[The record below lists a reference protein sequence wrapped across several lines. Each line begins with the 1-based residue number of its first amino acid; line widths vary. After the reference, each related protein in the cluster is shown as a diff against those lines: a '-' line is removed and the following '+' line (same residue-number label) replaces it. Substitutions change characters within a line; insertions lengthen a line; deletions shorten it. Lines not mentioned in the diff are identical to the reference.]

1 MMQDDT
7 HGDQVLADAGTDP
20 RKWRAVDPTSR
31 DFLQRANASRFNW
44 SVQTD
49 EGGTPSVSLRE
60 GPVLPEDYAGKRE
73 YTLTCGVRW
82 GSGHV
87 LGHRPGEFSSAGME
101 YATADD
107 HVTLVVCPRVV
118 GLFEMKDE
126 LVAVTGGGGLLSR
139 VLHSSVG
146 GALIWLSGKPTPQ
159 VSKLELLSSTP
170 YAAAKAR
177 DAIWIAGSS
186 GIVLVNGDFV
196 VPVHKKKSDDWR
208 LLFPNSVAVSP
219 DGKIYVG
226 MRFAVAELTPGRDGE
241 AFSELWRVPEVL
253 LRQAPE
259 TDNESGT
266 SSGELVTTYH
276 GE

>member
-7 HGDQVLADAGTDP
+7 SGEQVLADAGTDP
-20 RKWRAVDPTSR
+20 RKWRAVDPTSQA
-31 DFLQRANASRFNW
+31 FLQRANASRFNW

-49 EGGTPSVSLRE
+49 EGGTPSASLRK

-87 LGHRPGEFSSAGME
+87 LGHRPGEFSSARIE

-107 HVTLVVCPRVV
+107 KVTLVVCPRVG
-118 GLFEMKDE
+118 GLFELKDK
-126 LVAVTGGGGLLSR
+126 LVAVSGGGGLLSR
-139 VLHSSVG
+139 VLHSSAI

-159 VSKLELLSSTP
+159 VSKLELLSFTP
-170 YAAAKAR
+170 YAAVKVR
-177 DAIWIAGSS
+177 DLIWIAGSS
-186 GIVLVNGDFV
+186 GIVRVDEHFA
-196 VPVHKKKSDDWR
+196 VPMHTKSDDWR

-219 DGKIYVG
+219 DGRIYVG
-226 MRFAVAELTPGRDGE
+226 MRFAVAELTPGRDGRD
-241 AFSELWRVPEVL
+241 FSELWRVPEVL
-253 LRQAPE
+253 LRQTPE

-266 SSGELVTTYH
+266 ASGELETTCW